1 MSRMKRLLAVIIIAV
16 VAVCLTACQ
25 ESNEAKYNR
34 AGKLMTEG
42 KYEER

>member
-1 MSRMKRLLAVIIIAV
+1 MKRLLAVIIIAV
-16 VAVCLTACQ
+16 AAVCLTACQ

-42 KYEER
+42 KI